1 MNIGDTKMALGYIL
15 SIYLPYVYKLGEKMF
30 LKKFTKIERFRSLTI
45 ILIIKNV
52 QYFQQYVF
60 LTF

>member
-1 MNIGDTKMALGYIL
+1 MALGYIL
-15 SIYLPYVYKLGEKMF
+15 SIYLPYVYKLGKKMF
-30 LKKFTKIERFRSLTI
+30 LKKFKKIERFRSLTI
-45 ILIIKNV
+45 ILTIKNV